1 MATALCPD
9 CGQKIVIGP
18 KPKKGQWVSCP
29 HCNADLE
36 IVSIRPLELDWV
48 RYDDDDDDL
57 EEEFEEEFDDW
68 DDDDF
73 EDWDDDEEYDE
84 EELDWDEEEEF

>member
-36 IVSIRPLELDWV
+36 LISISPLELDWAQ
-48 RYDDDDDDL
+48 YDEDEDLEDDFWDDEDDD
-57 EEEFEEEFDDW
+57 EFDEW
-68 DDDDF
+68 DDEDDDF
-73 EDWDDDEEYDE
+73 DDEP
-84 EELDWDEEEEF
+84 LDWEEEEDF

>member
-9 CGQKIVIGP
+9 CEQKIVIGP

-36 IVSIRPLELDWV
+36 IVSTSPLELDWAA
-48 RYDDDDDDL
+48 YDEKEGFEDDFWEDEDDEFDDWEDDDDDD
-57 EEEFEEEFDDW
+57 F
-68 DDDDF
+68 
-73 EDWDDDEEYDE
+73 DDEEM
-84 EELDWDEEEEF
+84 DWEEEEEF

>member
-36 IVSIRPLELDWV
+36 IISIRPLELDWV
-48 RYDDDDDDL
+48 RFDDEDDIDDEVEEDLWDDDDDDYG
-57 EEEFEEEFDDW
+57 EWE
-68 DDDDF
+68 
-73 EDWDDDEEYDE
+73 DDEDFDE
-84 EELDWDEEEEF
+84 EELDWDEQEEF

>member
-48 RYDDDDDDL
+48 RYDDDDDL
-57 EEEFEEEFDDW
+57 EDDFEEEFDDW

>member
-36 IVSIRPLELDWV
+36 IINIRPIELDWV
-48 RYDDDDDDL
+48 RFDDDDDFDDDFDEL
-57 EEEFEEEFDDW
+57 DEWDDEDDDW
-68 DDDDF
+68 DDDEDF
-73 EDWDDDEEYDE
+73 DE
-84 EELDWDEEEEF
+84 EELDWDEEEEEF

>member
-36 IVSIRPLELDWV
+36 IISISPLELDWAM
-48 RYDDDDDDL
+48 YDEDEDFDEDFWDDDDDDW
-57 EEEFEEEFDDW
+57 DDW
-68 DDDDF
+68 DDDDD
-73 EDWDDDEEYDE
+73 EDEDYDE
-84 EELDWDEEEEF
+84 EELDWEEEEEF

>member
-36 IVSIRPLELDWV
+36 LISISPLELDWAQ
-48 RYDDDDDDL
+48 YDEDDELDDDFWDDEDD
-57 EEEFEEEFDDW
+57 EFDDW
-68 DDDDF
+68 DEDEDDDF
-73 EDWDDDEEYDE
+73 DDEP
-84 EELDWDEEEEF
+84 LDWEEEEDF

>member
-36 IVSIRPLELDWV
+36 LISVSPLELDWAQ
-48 RYDDDDDDL
+48 YDEEDVEDDFWDD
-57 EEEFEEEFDDW
+57 EEDEFDDW
-68 DDDDF
+68 DD
-73 EDWDDDEEYDE
+73 E
-84 EELDWDEEEEF
+84 EEDYDNEPLGWEEEEDF

>member
-36 IVSIRPLELDWV
+36 LISISPLELDWAQ
-48 RYDDDDDDL
+48 YDEEDVEDDFWDD
-57 EEEFEEEFDDW
+57 EEDEFDDW
-68 DDDDF
+68 DDEE
-73 EDWDDDEEYDE
+73 EDYDDEP
-84 EELDWDEEEEF
+84 LGWEEEEDF

>member
-36 IVSIRPLELDWV
+36 LISISPLELDWAQ
-48 RYDDDDDDL
+48 YDEEDVEDDFWDD
-57 EEEFEEEFDDW
+57 EEDEFDDW
-68 DDDDF
+68 DD
-73 EDWDDDEEYDE
+73 EDEDYDNE
-84 EELDWDEEEEF
+84 PLGWEEEEDF

>member
-36 IVSIRPLELDWV
+36 LISISPLELDWAQ
-48 RYDDDDDDL
+48 YDEEDVEDDFWDD
-57 EEEFEEEFDDW
+57 EEDEFDDW
-68 DDDDF
+68 DD
-73 EDWDDDEEYDE
+73 E
-84 EELDWDEEEEF
+84 EEDYDNEPLGWEEEEDF

>member
-36 IVSIRPLELDWV
+36 IISLSPLELDWAQ
-48 RYDDDDDDL
+48 YDDDEDFEDDFWDDEDDD
-57 EEEFEEEFDDW
+57 EYDWEDDE
-68 DDDDF
+68 DDDF
-73 EDWDDDEEYDE
+73 DDEPV
-84 EELDWDEEEEF
+84 DWEEEEEDF

>member
-18 KPKKGQWVSCP
+18 KPKRGQWVSCP

-36 IVSIRPLELDWV
+36 IASVSPLELDWV
-48 RYDDDDDDL
+48 RFGEEDDDDDFD
-57 EEEFEEEFDDW
+57 EFDDW
-68 DDDDF
+68 DDEDL
-73 EDWDDDEEYDE
+73 EDWDDDDEDYDE
-84 EELDWDEEEEF
+84 EEMDWDEEEEF

>member
-36 IVSIRPLELDWV
+36 IVSISPLELDWAA
-48 RYDDDDDDL
+48 YDEDEDFDDDFWEDDDD
-57 EEEFEEEFDDW
+57 FDDW
-68 DDDDF
+68 DDDDDD
-73 EDWDDDEEYDE
+73 EDDFDDEEI
-84 EELDWDEEEEF
+84 DWEEEEEF